1 MTHGPSLTVLNVP
14 KVCGEYALSKL
25 DLNTKVI
32 SNQNSTRKPVGFM
45 QSCYDITQKL

>member
-1 MTHGPSLTVLNVP
+1 MTYESSLSVLNVP

-32 SNQNSTRKPVGFM
+32 SKQNSTRKPAGFM
-45 QSCYDITQKL
+45 QSCYDITQKS